1 MTDKITIYTILVGI
15 KELDAAQLKRMT
27 NDLKKNN
34 LTFVT
39 ASKKLMITE
48 SYYWTFDLRSFR
60 ILDTHPVPD
69 VVITNYAL
77 SHKYDSNPNR
87 FRSVWESTEHRYW
100 SNRLMLDP
108 SSLPRPKHLIFQGA
122 KEMQGRRNPHWVA
135 NAFRQSSEFLRR
147 NYSELGFEH
156 LDEYLLSR
164 GRYPHNYKSFSDG
177 WHVGGTT
184 RQMEVIV
191 LMNMLCND
199 WYAALNAVTAHH

>member
-1 MTDKITIYTILVGI
+1 
-15 KELDAAQLKRMT
+15 MT

-34 LTFVT
+34 LTFV
-39 ASKKLMITE
+39 ASNQLRITE
-48 SYYWTFDLRSFR
+48 SYYWAFDLRSFR
-60 ILDTHPVPD
+60 LIDTPPIPD

-77 SHKYDSNPNR
+77 SHKYDPSPNR
-87 FRSVWESTEHRYW
+87 FRTVWASTEHRYW
-100 SNRLMLDP
+100 SSRPPDP
-108 SSLPRPKHLIFQGA
+108 SFRPKHLIFQGA

-147 NYSELGFEH
+147 NYSELGFGH

-164 GRYPHNYKSFSDG
+164 GRYPHTYKSFSDG
-177 WHVGGTT
+177 WHIEGTT

-199 WYAALNAVTAHH
+199 WYAALNATHR